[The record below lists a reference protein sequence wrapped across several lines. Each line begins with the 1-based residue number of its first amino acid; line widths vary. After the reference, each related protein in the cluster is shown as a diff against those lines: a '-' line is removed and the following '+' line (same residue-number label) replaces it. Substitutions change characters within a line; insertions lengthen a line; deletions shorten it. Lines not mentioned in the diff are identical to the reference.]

1 MRTLMKIPA
10 GCVRRELC
18 LGEEEGAGASRV
30 GAVGWR
36 WCRVPASHG
45 WGSLHL
51 WQPQQRHSQGCRDA
65 VCVCRDVFVLPPGMV
80 TFPRLPELQE
90 RLDNALS
97 TRWDWWGVCRAFDNP
112 GVPFHLWRLL
122 ELRIEMRMFWGIFQE
137 EEGQCSVFSTFSPS
151 FIPLHKSRSEGRLG
165 LGLMR
170 PKIRSEA
177 PPAMA
182 WWDSLPHGE
191 SVPFGGWIE
200 GCVMCAGCLGRCV
213 QRLGGALCKVFCGAC
228 AGFLGCSWQSDA
240 CGAGCCRQLH
250 PPRNREPGRGL
261 CPVLCRAGVL
271 GSAWGVTPGLGHPCS
286 PHLPRGHPKL
296 RQFGTAQSPVRGCAP
311 TPWIQPGA
319 LHSQTLG
326 HFKAAL
332 PLP

>member
-36 WCRVPASHG
+36 WCHVPASHG

-51 WQPQQRHSQGCRDA
+51 WQPQQRHFQGCRDA

-97 TRWDWWGVCRAFDNP
+97 TGWDWWGVCSAFDNP

-122 ELRIEMRMFWGIFQE
+122 ELRIEIWMFWGVFQE
-137 EEGQCSVFSTFSPS
+137 EEGQYSMFSTFSPS
-151 FIPLHKSRSEGRLG
+151 FIQLRKSRSEGRLD

-170 PKIRSEA
+170 SKICSEA

-200 GCVMCAGCLGRCV
+200 GCVMCAGCLGCSLQGVWGAVCSVLGVPCARCFVVPVLGFWDAPGRAMPVGPVAAGSSILPGTGSPGGVCV
-213 QRLGGALCKVFCGAC
+213 QSC
-228 AGFLGCSWQSDA
+228 A
-240 CGAGCCRQLH
+240 
-250 PPRNREPGRGL
+250 
-261 CPVLCRAGVL
+261 
-271 GSAWGVTPGLGHPCS
+271 
-286 PHLPRGHPKL
+286 
-296 RQFGTAQSPVRGCAP
+296 VRGC
-311 TPWIQPGA
+311 WDQPGGSPRGWDIPA
-319 LHSQTLG
+319 VPICLMGIQS
-326 HFKAAL
+326 
-332 PLP
+332 